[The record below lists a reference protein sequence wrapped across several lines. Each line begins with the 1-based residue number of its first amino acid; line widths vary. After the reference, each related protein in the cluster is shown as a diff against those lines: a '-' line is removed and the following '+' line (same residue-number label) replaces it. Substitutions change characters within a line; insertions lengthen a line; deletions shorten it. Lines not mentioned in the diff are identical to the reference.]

1 MKCKASQIIR
11 QSCPGYI
18 GVEDGQISL
27 SVKKKD
33 QLQQSTHNADGCCV
47 H

>member
-1 MKCKASQIIR
+1 MSWLHRVEDSQIN
-11 QSCPGYI
+11 P
-18 GVEDGQISL
+18 

-33 QLQQSTHNADGCCV
+33 QLQQSTHNADGCRV